1 MPAYKIMIMG
11 ASYGS
16 LLASKMLFGGHSV
29 HLICLPAEADLINAE
44 GFRVRLPVKGRK
56 DQIELDSRKL
66 PGKVTAGG
74 AAGVNPKDYDL
85 IGLAMQEPQYRSP
98 GVRELLDAVA
108 TSRVPCM
115 SIMNMPP
122 LPYVKRI
129 PGLDYD
135 ALKPAYTDPTVWDN
149 FDPGALT
156 LCSPDPQAI
165 RPPEEKVN
173 VLQVTLPTNFKV
185 AKSRVPTMSI
195 MNMPPLP
202 YVKRIPGLDYEALK
216 PAYTDPTVWDNFDPA
231 LLTLCSPDPQAI
243 RPPDEKVNVL
253 MVTLPTNFKVAKFDN
268 EKGNT
273 ILRQLE
279 QEIDAVRYD
288 PGDGAK
294 IELPVKLR
302 VHDSIFVPL
311 AKWSMLLAGNYR
323 CVTEDGMRTAQEA
336 VHSDI
341 ETSRSVYNFVFDLC
355 VKLGASPADLVPF
368 EKYAAAAQSLVR
380 PASAARAL
388 QNGVPNIERA
398 DKLVQLIAKQKG
410 LSHPAIDAQVALVDR
425 RLDQNRKKAAA

>member
-1 MPAYKIMIMG
+1 MPYNILILG
-11 ASYGS
+11 AAYGS
-16 LLASKMLFGGHSV
+16 LLGSKMLFGGHYV
-29 HLICLPAEADLINAE
+29 NHVCLPAEADLINAE

-56 DQIELDSRKL
+56 DPVVLDTRNL
-66 PGKVTAGG
+66 PGKVS
-74 AAGVNPKDYDL
+74 AAGPKEVRPKDYDL

-108 TSRVPCM
+108 
-115 SIMNMPP
+115 
-122 LPYVKRI
+122 
-129 PGLDYD
+129 
-135 ALKPAYTDPTVWDN
+135 
-149 FDPGALT
+149 
-156 LCSPDPQAI
+156 
-165 RPPEEKVN
+165 
-173 VLQVTLPTNFKV
+173 
-185 AKSRVPTMSI
+185 KSGVPTMSI

-216 PAYTDPTVWDNFDPA
+216 PAYTDASVWDNFDPA

-268 EKGNT
+268 EKGNV

-279 QEIDAVRYD
+279 KEIDAIRFD
-288 PGDGAK
+288 PGDGTK

-302 VHDSIFVPL
+302 VHDSLFVPL

-355 VKLGASPADLVPF
+355 VKLGASPSDLVPF

-425 RLDQNRKKAAA
+425 RLEANRKKAAA

>member
-1 MPAYKIMIMG
+1 MPYNILILG
-11 ASYGS
+11 AAYGS
-16 LLASKMLFGGHSV
+16 LLGSKMLFGGHYV
-29 HLICLPAEADLINAE
+29 NHVCLPAEADLINAE

-56 DQIELDSRKL
+56 DPVVLDTRNL
-66 PGKVTAGG
+66 PGKVS
-74 AAGVNPKDYDL
+74 AASPKEVNPKDYDL

-108 TSRVPCM
+108 
-115 SIMNMPP
+115 
-122 LPYVKRI
+122 
-129 PGLDYD
+129 
-135 ALKPAYTDPTVWDN
+135 
-149 FDPGALT
+149 
-156 LCSPDPQAI
+156 
-165 RPPEEKVN
+165 
-173 VLQVTLPTNFKV
+173 
-185 AKSRVPTMSI
+185 KSGVPTMSI

-202 YVKRIPGLDYEALK
+202 YVKRIPGLDYGALK
-216 PAYTDPTVWDNFDPA
+216 PAYTDASVWDNFDPA

-268 EKGNT
+268 EKGNV

-279 QEIDAVRYD
+279 KEIDAIRFD
-288 PGDGAK
+288 PGDGTK

-302 VHDSIFVPL
+302 VHDSLFVPL

-336 VHSDI
+336 VHTDI

-355 VKLGASPADLVPF
+355 VKLGASPGDLVPF

-425 RLDQNRKKAAA
+425 RLEANRKKAAA